1 MKKRFLKIVIGIV
14 LVCIL
19 FVGFLY
25 ANNNIGMTSTNLETD
40 IRSSQKIKDDWTLDG
55 SVSNTMAAYISY
67 SQDMSD
73 HTFSVYVNRPG
84 LSFGY
89 FFRGGGTLS
98 GIQRGIVEF
107 TVEGYNERA
116 FISMNQQ
123 QVQQLEI
130 DDGNTIQVVDIDRN
144 KPFAIV
150 LPINAGTIT
159 FYEPESGSFG
169 GLGHPIC
176 DADTG
181 DILPFG
187 SGEAA
192 AVTISQVTKGVSGC
206 AGMLQGSFSDDAP
219 LGELLCNNRC
229 GVFGTL
235 YHNPSAEEAIPMALK
250 QEIQTGAA
258 QILCTVS
265 GDTPK
270 AYDITL
276 EEIDYSGTD
285 STRNMTVC
293 ITDPE
298 LLEVTGGIV
307 QGMSGSP
314 ILQNGKLVGAVTHV
328 FVDDPTRG
336 YGIFCENMVRYGLSG
351 S

>member
-55 SVSNTMAAYISY
+55 SVSNTMAAYI
-67 SQDMSD
+67 
-73 HTFSVYVNRPG
+73 SVYVNRPG

-150 LPINAGTIT
+150 LPINAGNIT
-159 FYEPESGSFG
+159 FYDVNRNTVEYWNN
-169 GLGHPIC
+169 
-176 DADTG
+176 
-181 DILPFG
+181 
-187 SGEAA
+187 
-192 AVTISQVTKGVSGC
+192 
-206 AGMLQGSFSDDAP
+206 P
-219 LGELLCNNRC
+219 L
-229 GVFGTL
+229 
-235 YHNPSAEEAIPMALK
+235 
-250 QEIQTGAA
+250 
-258 QILCTVS
+258 
-265 GDTPK
+265 
-270 AYDITL
+270 
-276 EEIDYSGTD
+276 
-285 STRNMTVC
+285 
-293 ITDPE
+293 
-298 LLEVTGGIV
+298 
-307 QGMSGSP
+307 
-314 ILQNGKLVGAVTHV
+314 
-328 FVDDPTRG
+328 
-336 YGIFCENMVRYGLSG
+336 
-351 S
+351 

>member
-1 MKKRFLKIVIGIV
+1 MIPLGKAVGIKLFADGALVVSLEGSDTLKVGDLLLKVNDTRVQSTEQLQALLQKNGSMPVSMQVRRGERLVTFTDTPQCGSDGVYRLGAWIRDSMAGIGTV
-14 LVCIL
+14 TY
-19 FVGFLY
+19 FDEN
-25 ANNNIGMTSTNLETD
+25 A
-40 IRSSQKIKDDWTLDG
+40 R
-55 SVSNTMAAYISY
+55 
-67 SQDMSD
+67 
-73 HTFSVYVNRPG
+73 TFS
-84 LSFGY
+84 
-89 FFRGGGTLS
+89 
-98 GIQRGIVEF
+98 
-107 TVEGYNERA
+107 
-116 FISMNQQ
+116 
-123 QVQQLEI
+123 
-130 DDGNTIQVVDIDRN
+130 
-144 KPFAIV
+144 
-150 LPINAGTIT
+150 
-159 FYEPESGSFG
+159 

-192 AVTISQVTKGVSGC
+192 AVTISQVVKGVSGSP
-206 AGMLQGSFSDDAP
+206 GMLQGSFSDETS
-219 LGELLCNNRC
+219 LGELICNNRC

-235 YHNPSAEEAIPMALK
+235 YHNPSAEDAVPMALK
-250 QEIQTGAA
+250 QEIETGPA

-270 AYDITL
+270 AYDVML

-293 ITDPE
+293 VTDPE
-298 LLEVTGGIV
+298 LLEITGGIV

-314 ILQNGKLVGAVTHV
+314 ILQNGRLVGAVTHV

>member
-14 LVCIL
+14 FVCIL

-40 IRSSQKIKDDWTLDG
+40 IRSSQKIKDDWTIDG

-150 LPINAGTIT
+150 LPINAGNIT
-159 FYEPESGSFG
+159 FYDVIQILWNIGIILFDKFQFIRQTQTKAEASLEMFPPCLLKVRIYNRSGAFCI
-169 GLGHPIC
+169 HRRH
-176 DADTG
+176 
-181 DILPFG
+181 
-187 SGEAA
+187 EAA
-192 AVTISQVTKGVSGC
+192 K
-206 AGMLQGSFSDDAP
+206 
-219 LGELLCNNRC
+219 
-229 GVFGTL
+229 
-235 YHNPSAEEAIPMALK
+235 
-250 QEIQTGAA
+250 
-258 QILCTVS
+258 
-265 GDTPK
+265 
-270 AYDITL
+270 
-276 EEIDYSGTD
+276 
-285 STRNMTVC
+285 
-293 ITDPE
+293 
-298 LLEVTGGIV
+298 
-307 QGMSGSP
+307 
-314 ILQNGKLVGAVTHV
+314 NG
-328 FVDDPTRG
+328 
-336 YGIFCENMVRYGLSG
+336 
-351 S
+351 